1 MKSPAAWAFAQRC
14 FSKSF
19 LKWGGV
25 LLLPSAALAAGSCLL
40 EENTQTLVCFVLV
53 FIQLAVM
60 LTAILPVEKALKQ
73 QFDEEGAPREE
84 RIP

>member
-1 MKSPAAWAFAQRC
+1 M
-14 FSKSF
+14 
-19 LKWGGV
+19 
-25 LLLPSAALAAGSCLL
+25 LLPSAALAAGSCLL
-40 EENTQTLVCFVLV
+40 EENTQTLVCIVLV